1 MRKQGFRESTCRYAV
16 QVLNSVNRHAS
27 LLDPE
32 TVKEYLAKATF
43 SEARK
48 ERVSHDLAR
57 FYKWKGI
64 PFEKPRYRKV
74 KKLPFIPL
82 ETEVDQLIG
91 GMGKKTACLLQLL
104 RETGMRCGEASAA
117 KWTDI
122 DYERSTIVVQ
132 PEKHGRSRILRISG
146 RLIAMLNQ
154 LPKGSPCI
162 FHTPEQDPISSLH
175 HARRNFERQRKQL
188 AVKLQNPRL
197 LWIHMHTLR
206 HLYATK
212 TYHQTKDILHVMRQ
226 LGHTNIVH
234 TLTYTHLV
242 DFPSE
247 EFVCKVA
254 KTVKEASELVEAG
267 FNYVCDVEGYKLFRK
282 RK

>member
-1 MRKQGFRESTCRYAV
+1 MRKQGFRESTCGYAV

-132 PEKHGRSRILRISG
+132 PEKHGRSRI
-146 RLIAMLNQ
+146 
-154 LPKGSPCI
+154 
-162 FHTPEQDPISSLH
+162 
-175 HARRNFERQRKQL
+175 QRKADSREVIDYSASLRLFLNSQPL
-188 AVKLQNPRL
+188 SAFPGLVHILPNQRVFLVVFSSGKIVCNRCKTEVCPYYVVLTFQRKLDEL
-197 LWIHMHTLR
+197 GLID
-206 HLYATK
+206 
-212 TYHQTKDILHVMRQ
+212 YH
-226 LGHTNIVH
+226 
-234 TLTYTHLV
+234 Y
-242 DFPSE
+242 
-247 EFVCKVA
+247 
-254 KTVKEASELVEAG
+254 
-267 FNYVCDVEGYKLFRK
+267 
-282 RK
+282 